1 MPINRPN
8 VFNVVGD
15 AVVSGG
21 GGGGA
26 VDSVTGGT
34 ALTASPTTGSVVV
47 NLDDTAV
54 TPGSYTNA
62 NITVDQ
68 QGRITSASNGTGGGV
83 TSVDA
88 DTVLSTDVT
97 TGDVT
102 VSHDT
107 STLGAVVRKISG
119 ITTDAYGHVT
129 ATNNQESKFYLYGQS
144 GATWSGR
151 NAWLVSNSYQT
162 GNAFQSGVASP
173 SLTAKLDILI
183 YPIMDTEAV
192 YESVTVSGFMLAG
205 GAPGASSS
213 FRIRVYGGNV
223 ADGNTS
229 LSLTNIAQSGLI
241 TCDTTT
247 NGITVIP
254 ETTVSFS
261 SQGADGFYC
270 IGLANGSTTTAIGT
284 GVCQANL
291 ECVFTHKQ

>member
-34 ALTASPTTGSVVV
+34 GLTASPTTGSVVV

-62 NITVDQ
+62 DITVDQ

-107 STLGAVVRKISG
+107 TALGAVVRKISS
-119 ITTDAYGHVT
+119 ITTDAYGHVV
-129 ATNNQESKFYLYGQS
+129 ATGAQESKFYLYGQS
-144 GATWSGR
+144 DTTWGGR
-151 NAWLVSNSYQT
+151 NSWLVSNSYQT
-162 GNAFQSGVASP
+162 GNAFQASVASP
-173 SLTAKLDILI
+173 VLTNKLDILI
-183 YPIMDTEAV
+183 YPIMDTEGI
-192 YESVTVSGFMLAG
+192 YQTVTVSGFMLAG
-205 GAPGASSS
+205 GAVTSGSA

-223 ADGNTS
+223 VDGNTS
-229 LSLTNIAQSGLI
+229 LTLTNIAQSNAI

-254 ETTVSFS
+254 ETTIGFT
-261 SQGADGFYC
+261 SQGSDGFYC
-270 IGLANGSTTTAIGT
+270 IALANNSTTTAIGT
-284 GVCQANL
+284 AVCQANL
-291 ECVFTHKQ
+291 ECVFTHSV